1 MGGGSVKNK
10 IMVKPI
16 GLEELF
22 DLGPGK
28 APFPEIF
35 TEVEYLWDVLG
46 RIEGFA
52 GRARPVV
59 LAKEVTGAFLF
70 GAVEV
75 GEGTVIEPGAVIQG
89 PVIIGRECQIRSG
102 AYIRGPAI
110 IGDRV
115 VVGHASEVKN
125 SLIHNEAEI
134 PHFAYVGDSILGW
147 RSHLG
152 AGVKISN
159 LKVTRE
165 PVTVRITDQVYNT
178 GLRKF
183 GAIVGDEVE
192 IGCNAVL
199 NPGTILGR
207 RSLAYAL
214 TSLSGYYPPESVI
227 KLRQRV
233 EVVER
238 REKKKKKEKEG
249 SI

>member
-1 MGGGSVKNK
+1 V
-10 IMVKPI
+10 VEPI

-22 DLGPGK
+22 DLTPGK

-35 TEVEYLWDVLG
+35 VGLEFIWEALK
-46 RIEGFA
+46 RIAEFA
-52 GRARPVV
+52 SRARPLVQ
-59 LAKEVTGAFLF
+59 AKEVTGAFLF

-75 GEGTVIEPGAVIQG
+75 GEGTVIEPGAVILG
-89 PVIIGRECQIRSG
+89 PVIIGRECQVRSG
-102 AYIRGPAI
+102 AYIRGPAL

-115 VVGHASEVKN
+115 IVGHTSEVKN
-125 SLIHNEAEI
+125 SLIHSEAEI

-165 PVTVRITDQVYNT
+165 PVTVRVKDRTYET

-199 NPGTILGR
+199 NPGTIIGR
-207 RSLAYAL
+207 RSLAYPL
-214 TSLSGYYPPESVI
+214 TSLSGYYPPGSVI
-227 KLRQRV
+227 KLRQSL

-238 REKKKKKEKEG
+238 RA
-249 SI
+249 